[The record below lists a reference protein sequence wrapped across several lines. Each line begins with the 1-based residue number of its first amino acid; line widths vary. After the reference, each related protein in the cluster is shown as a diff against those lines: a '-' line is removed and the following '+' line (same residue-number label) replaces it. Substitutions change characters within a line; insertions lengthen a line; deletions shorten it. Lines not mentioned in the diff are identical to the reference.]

1 MAAPKTKKLTRSEK
15 TENAF
20 NDIITL
26 ISIAGMSL
34 RDALKGKMSSQTF
47 YELLKDENKAK
58 LYARA
63 CDERADLIADE
74 IFEIADN
81 GASKD
86 MLIKDDNVKVQRDRL
101 RVDSRKWL
109 LSKLNPKKYG
119 DKVDLTGDLKQEI
132 KTTIVFED
140 SNG

>member
-58 LYARA
+58 LYACA